1 MRNNVSK
8 NRKER
13 ENKSVSRAGSRMREE
28 VDLQVEASFV
38 IMGQNG
44 FAKKRQVGKDKI
56 REKKKEGERQ
66 EIKDLDDIV
75 S

>member
-1 MRNNVSK
+1 LNKIEGMRNNVSK

-38 IMGQNG
+38 IMG
-44 FAKKRQVGKDKI
+44 
-56 REKKKEGERQ
+56 
-66 EIKDLDDIV
+66 
-75 S
+75 